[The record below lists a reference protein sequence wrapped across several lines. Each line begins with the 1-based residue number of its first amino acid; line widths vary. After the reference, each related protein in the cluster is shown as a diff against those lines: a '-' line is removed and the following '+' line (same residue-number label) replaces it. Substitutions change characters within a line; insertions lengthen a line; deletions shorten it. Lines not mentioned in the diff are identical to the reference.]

1 MAQHETTK
9 KPSLNTILWASQFLK
24 NPTSPPT
31 STVTE
36 INRDAYNLPEQISP
50 YTFTKE
56 FTIQLACPE
65 IKQGLS
71 HTKNKGSQKLL
82 TGERERER
90 GRGGRGNKQ
99 APAPCLAFYEANK
112 ESKKINAER
121 K

>member
-31 STVTE
+31 STVTQ
-36 INRDAYNLPEQISP
+36 INRDAYDLPEQISP
-50 YTFTKE
+50 YTFTKG
-56 FTIQLACPE
+56 FIIQLACPE

-82 TGERERER
+82 TGERER
-90 GRGGRGNKQ
+90 GRESKQ